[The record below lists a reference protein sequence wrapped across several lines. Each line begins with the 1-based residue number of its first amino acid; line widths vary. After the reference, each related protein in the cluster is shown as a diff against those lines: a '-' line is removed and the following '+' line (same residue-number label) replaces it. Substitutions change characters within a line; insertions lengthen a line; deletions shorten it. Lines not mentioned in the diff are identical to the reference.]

1 MAKSLVPKTIDT
13 IADSVQST
21 KNITKADYVKSLDI
35 LKAAGRNTEQA
46 STVLSKITNEIDIK
60 RIIEFDYVKDYM
72 NAFGIKD
79 IKSVWDLPPVIRGK
93 VIDDCLNQHTIG
105 GLGRTFP
112 VVDRLESATKT
123 LVSTKSIDLGLKTY
137 QSPSKLKSVINRYAK
152 KLNDF
157 EKDWIENAKKG
168 FNGTMTWKSDGT
180 ETILSTTEYLKGNKV
195 LEIVIPDYKLN
206 NEITKALDEIVDKW
220 KGKIKI
226 SFLVL

>member
-1 MAKSLVPKTIDT
+1 MAKSLDAKTIDT

-21 KNITKADYVKSLDI
+21 K
-35 LKAAGRNTEQA
+35 
-46 STVLSKITNEIDIK
+46 
-60 RIIEFDYVKDYM
+60 
-72 NAFGIKD
+72 
-79 IKSVWDLPPVIRGK
+79 
-93 VIDDCLNQHTIG
+93 
-105 GLGRTFP
+105 
-112 VVDRLESATKT
+112 
-123 LVSTKSIDLGLKTY
+123 
-137 QSPSKLKSVINRYAK
+137 LKSVINRYAK
-152 KLNDF
+152 KLDNF

>member
-1 MAKSLVPKTIDT
+1 MAKSLDPKTIDT

-79 IKSVWDLPPVIRGK
+79 IKSVWELPPVIRESA
-93 VIDDCLNQHTIG
+93 IDDCLNQHTIG

-152 KLNDF
+152 KLDNF
-157 EKDWIENAKKG
+157 EKDWINNAKKG
-168 FNGTMTWKSDGT
+168 FNGTMTWKSDGLLKS
-180 ETILSTTEYLKGNKV
+180 LSTSHYDNKV
-195 LEIVIPDYKLN
+195 LEIVIPDYNLSD
-206 NEITKALDEIVDKW
+206 EITNVLKDVCREWKDKGISISLIAL
-220 KGKIKI
+220 
-226 SFLVL
+226 

>member
-1 MAKSLVPKTIDT
+1 MAKSLDPKTIDT

-152 KLNDF
+152 KLDNF
-157 EKDWIENAKKG
+157 EKDWINNAKKG
-168 FNGTMTWKSDGT
+168 FNGTMTWKSDGLLKS
-180 ETILSTTEYLKGNKV
+180 LSTSHYDNKV
-195 LEIVIPDYKLN
+195 LEIVIPDYNLSD
-206 NEITKALDEIVDKW
+206 EITNVLKDVCREWKDKGISISLIAL
-220 KGKIKI
+220 
-226 SFLVL
+226 